1 MAGLLACRCQLRLAA
16 LRGLSS
22 MGAVAAGI
30 SALAS
35 ARFTKEDAA
44 CWCWLQSPDGCQRD
58 ERPFESG
65 QQQDAAIASDCCA
78 RAARRIPSIFRIS
91 SGLVPTLHC
100 DRARAVLAWPLAA
113 PQLGSAFRLGLR
125 RSPTVIALS
134 LRFSRKQASDSV
146 GRSSVSALP
155 QLPAAAAATTAK
167 GHCRHSVST
176 SSILRCAGSRPALS
190 VTSSGSLSL
199 SLSPTFPLC
208 PCCSA
213 DAPGS
218 AQSQKALSVSH
229 SVSQPLCLD
238 FGPFYS
244 TRKHHPFFR
253 PSSPVSRTDHPRFH
267 VFSFHPAFPST
278 TPTTRTIAPLM
289 FSSVLASRRL

>member
-1 MAGLLACRCQLRLAA
+1 MAGLLACRRQLRLVA

-78 RAARRIPSIFRIS
+78 RAAGRIPSIFPIS
-91 SGLVPTLHC
+91 SGLKPTRHC

-134 LRFSRKQASDSV
+134 LRFSRKQA
-146 GRSSVSALP
+146 
-155 QLPAAAAATTAK
+155 
-167 GHCRHSVST
+167 
-176 SSILRCAGSRPALS
+176 I
-190 VTSSGSLSL
+190 
-199 SLSPTFPLC
+199 
-208 PCCSA
+208 
-213 DAPGS
+213 
-218 AQSQKALSVSH
+218 
-229 SVSQPLCLD
+229 
-238 FGPFYS
+238 
-244 TRKHHPFFR
+244 
-253 PSSPVSRTDHPRFH
+253 
-267 VFSFHPAFPST
+267 
-278 TPTTRTIAPLM
+278 
-289 FSSVLASRRL
+289 